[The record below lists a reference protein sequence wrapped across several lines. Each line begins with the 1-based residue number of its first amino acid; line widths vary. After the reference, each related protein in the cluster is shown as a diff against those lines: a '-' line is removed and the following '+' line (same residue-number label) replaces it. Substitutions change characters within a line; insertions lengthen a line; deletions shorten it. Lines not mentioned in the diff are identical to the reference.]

1 MKDCNYKVLQEN
13 AYFYLY
19 IDNIKVKLVLL
30 VLLGPF

>member
-1 MKDCNYKVLQEN
+1 MKDYKYKVLQEN

-19 IDNIKVKLVLL
+19 IDNIKVQLFLL